1 MRKSPK
7 TREAAK
13 ALVSPLFAWSN
24 AVLKGGEMV
33 LDSMQAAATQ
43 ARKATVGVIPTA
55 DAPARRARPKSASRK
70 RKAKSRRR

>member
-24 AVLKGGEMV
+24 AMLKGGEMV
-33 LDSMQAAATQ
+33 LDSMQAAASQ
-43 ARKATVGVIPTA
+43 ARKASVGVIPTA
-55 DAPARRARPKSASRK
+55 DAPARRRSASRK
-70 RKAKSRRR
+70 RKAKSRRARR

>member
-43 ARKATVGVIPTA
+43 ARKASVGVIPTA
-55 DAPARRARPKSASRK
+55 DAPARRRSASRK
-70 RKAKSRRR
+70 RKAKSRRARR

>member
-55 DAPARRARPKSASRK
+55 DAPARRKSASRK
-70 RKAKSRRR
+70 RKAKSKRARR

>member
-33 LDSMQAAATQ
+33 LDSMQAAATR

-55 DAPARRARPKSASRK
+55 DAPARRKSASRK
-70 RKAKSRRR
+70 RKAKSRRARR